1 MIPVGRVCAAAA
13 GLQREQGVG
22 RETTCALECALL
34 QLRSGMRWYREERHR
49 EDAPAPFEQPVLVAL
64 GSPVPPRPILSS
76 TCLPSSLPPSHQL
89 PPLLHGSPFCLISS
103 SPSPPPP
110 PFQSAVETELLAP
123 SCPFLCLH
131 SSPLHTL
138 PTLSSPPNLPFPP
151 QPLPLPECCRDQSN
165 SCRGRSQC
173 VRWWCHTPPRAL
185 GTSWGCHLHPQQ
197 RNIKGPASQLLGW
210 LWLIGLDRLPPC
222 CPSFVPLRPTWGCT
236 CVHCVGSGARAQGEL
251 EGKDRVEGRG
261 SS

>member
-138 PTLSSPPNLPFPP
+138 PTLSSPPQP
-151 QPLPLPECCRDQSN
+151 PLPPPTLTPSGVLSRPIQFMQ
-165 SCRGRSQC
+165 GKVT
-173 VRWWCHTPPRAL
+173 VRPVVVSHTSTCSRYQL
-185 GTSWGCHLHPQQ
+185 GLS
-197 RNIKGPASQLLGW
+197 PA
-210 LWLIGLDRLPPC
+210 
-222 CPSFVPLRPTWGCT
+222 PTAT
-236 CVHCVGSGARAQGEL
+236 QY
-251 EGKDRVEGRG
+251 KG
-261 SS
+261 SSESAFGLAVVDRIGPPATLLPLFCASPPHMGMHVCSLRWKRREGAG